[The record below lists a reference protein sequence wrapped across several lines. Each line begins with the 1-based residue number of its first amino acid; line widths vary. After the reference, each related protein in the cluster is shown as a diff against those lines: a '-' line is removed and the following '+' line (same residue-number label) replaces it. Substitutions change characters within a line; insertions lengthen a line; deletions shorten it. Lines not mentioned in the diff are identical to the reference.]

1 MGEDQFAQT
10 ALVKAVQGAIAVQP
24 QQSGD
29 LRVATPGGVFQVR
42 WDDNASAS
50 ALGQLAFFGEFL
62 EVSQLFDRW
71 VESCPLEY
79 TSPNAPEVRD
89 VLGTWLLSILD
100 GQRRYAHI
108 NGLRGDAVAP
118 QILAMTRII
127 SDESLRRA
135 LKALAPSIDKNCTE
149 DERIKRQAQLDTS
162 TAWMDTVLRESTF
175 AALGTDWILDCD
187 TTVKLLYGNQ
197 DGAEIGYNPTKP
209 GRPSHNIHTYWVANL
224 RLVLDAEVK
233 GGKTQ
238 PAKYSL
244 PGLMR
249 LLLALPP
256 EKRPQLVRGDSAFG
270 NEPVMAELEAIGQ
283 AYLTKLRQT
292 AGVKRLIER
301 NWSRQD
307 WQDVGQGSEA
317 VEAQLKLSGW
327 SRARRV
333 VVVRSPV
340 KTNSKVSPGIKTLTS
355 AVEDVTNKKAKR
367 QKNLDFE
374 NTEPVKR
381 WDYAVLVTNANY
393 ELTAISQLYRDRADC
408 ENGFDEL
415 KNQWGWG
422 GYTTQDLER
431 CNLCAR
437 AVALIYNWWSWYV
450 RLAHPATRLEAIT
463 SRPLL
468 LAGVARLTEHAG
480 QSRILLTLTHAAG
493 DLIKSMVTNVRKGL
507 DTILATAPQLTK
519 RERWA
524 ALVRY
529 IVERI
534 LAAKPKKSD
543 QPTLIPSNFSP
554 PLIPATG

>member
-1 MGEDQFAQT
+1 MGEEKFTKTELAN
-10 ALVKAVQGAIAVQP
+10 AIQGAIAVLPKQ
-24 QQSGD
+24 GAD

-42 WDDNASAS
+42 WDENASAS

-62 EVSQLFDRW
+62 QVPELFERW
-71 VESCPLEY
+71 VKSCPLAY
-79 TSPNAPEVRD
+79 TSPNAPQVCD

-118 QILAMTRII
+118 KILGMSRII

-135 LKALAPSIDKNCTE
+135 LKALAPSIGKNYTQ
-149 DERIKRQAQLDTS
+149 DERLKAQAQLDKS
-162 TAWMDTVLRESTF
+162 TAWMDAALRESTF
-175 AALGTDWILDCD
+175 EALSTGWILDCD
-187 TTVKLLYGNQ
+187 VTVKLLFGHQ

-233 GGKTQ
+233 GGKTH

-249 LLLALPP
+249 LLKALPP

-270 NEPVMAELEAIGQ
+270 NDPVLTELESIGQ
-283 AYLTKLRQT
+283 MYLTKLRQT
-292 AGVKRLIER
+292 TGVKRLIER

-327 SRARRV
+327 SHARRV
-333 VVVRSPV
+333 VVVRSAAKDKP
-340 KTNSKVSPGIKTLTS
+340 ITLEVATG
-355 AVEDVTNKKAKR
+355 KKAKR
-367 QKNLDFE
+367 QQSLDLNE
-374 NTEPVKR
+374 TDPVKR
-381 WDYAVLVTNANY
+381 WDYAVLVTNSNY
-393 ELTAISQLYRDRADC
+393 ELKAIGQLYRDRADC

-480 QSRILLTLTHAAG
+480 QSRLLLTLTHASG
-493 DLIKSMVTNVRKGL
+493 DLIKSMVANVRKGL

-519 RERWA
+519 PERWK
-524 ALVRY
+524 ALLRY
-529 IVERI
+529 IVEKI
-534 LAAKPKKSD
+534 LSTKPKNHA
-543 QPTLIPSNFSP
+543 QPTLMPSNLSQ